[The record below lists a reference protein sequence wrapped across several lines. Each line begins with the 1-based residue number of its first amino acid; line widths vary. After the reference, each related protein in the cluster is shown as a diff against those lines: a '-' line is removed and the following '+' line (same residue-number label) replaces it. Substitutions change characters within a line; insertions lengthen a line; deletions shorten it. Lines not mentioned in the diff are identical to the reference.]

1 MASGGE
7 IVGALILIFS
17 RRKWDTDL
25 SDLSQKV
32 AMAELEQAY
41 KYLTPGPG
49 PFPVI
54 TLLLKVIAHWQ

>member
-1 MASGGE
+1 MALGGE

-25 SDLSQKV
+25 SDLSQM

-54 TLLLKVIAHWQ
+54 TLLLTVIAHWQ